1 MHIIVVA
8 SQKGGAGKTTLT
20 RSLAVAA
27 QQTAGMTAILDTDP
41 QGTLTGWWN
50 RRESQTPV
58 LVKIDQVDME
68 SGIQQL
74 EAAGIEYLFIDTPPS
89 VHPEL
94 SQILA
99 KATLA
104 VVPVRPSPDDLDA
117 VGATLSLVEEAG
129 CPFVFVLTQAKP
141 RTRLQMQTVLE
152 LAKHGKLAPTVIHD
166 RTDFPTAAI
175 TGKTVTEVEQE
186 GPSANEVREV
196 LTYVLTQLPKSASN
210 YVPKKV
216 ANG

>member
-27 QQTAGMTAILDTDP
+27 QQTAGRTALLDTDP
-41 QGTLTGWWN
+41 QGSLTSWWN
-50 RRESQTPV
+50 RRESETPI
-58 LVKIDQVDME
+58 LVKIAPADLE
-68 SGIQQL
+68 SGIAKL
-74 EAAGIEYLFIDTPPS
+74 ETAGIEYLFIDTPPS

-94 SQILA
+94 AQILTH
-99 KATLA
+99 ATLA
-104 VVPVRPSPDDLDA
+104 VIPVRPSPDDLDA
-117 VGATLSLVEEAG
+117 VGDTLALVEAAK

-141 RTRLQMQTVLE
+141 RTRLQMQAVLA

-186 GPSANEVREV
+186 GPSANEVRDV
-196 LTYVLTQLPKSASN
+196 LNYVLTQLRKPSSN
-210 YVPKKV
+210 YVEKKV